1 MLLLALIL
9 VITFGTAPIGADSK
23 VPAINVD
30 ASGVA
35 LYGYDAVAY
44 FSEHTPVKGDTRFA
58 FTWSGA
64 TWLFST
70 PANRDRFAASP
81 DSYAPQ
87 FGGYCSWAVSR
98 NYTADTDPEA
108 FDIVNGKLYLNYS
121 NAVQLRW
128 KLDRAGNIRKAEQNW
143 PRLAA
148 PAKGTK

>member
-9 VITFGTAPIGADSK
+9 VITFGTAPIAADGP
-23 VPAINVD
+23 VPAVSVD

-35 LYGYDAVAY
+35 LHGYDAVAY
-44 FSEHTPVKGDTRFA
+44 FSEHAAEKGDARFA

-64 TWLFST
+64 TWLFAT
-70 PANRDRFAASP
+70 AENRDRFAESP
-81 DSYAPQ
+81 GSYAPQ

-98 NYTADTDPEA
+98 NYTADIDPEA
-108 FDIVNGKLYLNYS
+108 FDIVNGRLYLNYS
-121 NAVQLRW
+121 KAVQLRW

-143 PRLAA
+143 PKLAA